1 METLE
6 RKFYRKVDVK
16 LLPNYNYPYMMQP
29 QPQPQVVAQRQP
41 QYIMDNSYPAIK
53 GRPVSSFEEA
63 RASMIDFDGSVFYF
77 PDLANQKI
85 YTKQINLDGTPSIK
99 IYELAATPQTQPA
112 QAIPNQEDLVTKKE
126 FEQTINSLLQQ
137 ITLLKS
143 AQPQAPVPV
152 AASEPQAKEKF
163 QF

>member
-1 METLE
+1 M
-6 RKFYRKVDVK
+6 
-16 LLPNYNYPYMMQP
+16 LPNYNYPYMMQA
-29 QPQPQVVAQRQP
+29 QPQVQMPALRQP
-41 QYIMDNSYPAIK
+41 QYIMDNNYPAIK

-99 IYELAATPQTQPA
+99 IYELAAQPQSQQP
-112 QAIPNQEDLVTKKE
+112 QAAVPQEDLVTKAE
-126 FEQTINSLLQQ
+126 FEQTVNNLLQQ
-137 ITLLKS
+137 IAMLKN
-143 AQPQAPVPV
+143 AQPQVVAPV
-152 AASEPQAKEKF
+152 AASQPQTKKEEF

>member
-1 METLE
+1 M
-6 RKFYRKVDVK
+6 
-16 LLPNYNYPYMMQP
+16 LPNYNYPYVMSPQAQP
-29 QPQPQVVAQRQP
+29 AIMNSRQP

-77 PDLANQKI
+77 PDLANQRI

-99 IYELAATPQTQPA
+99 IYELAATPQTQTP
-112 QAIPNQEDLVTKKE
+112 QQLVSQDNLVTKAE
-126 FEQTINSLLQQ
+126 FDQTVNSLLQQ
-137 ITLLKS
+137 INTLKNP
-143 AQPQAPVPV
+143 QPQASAPV
-152 AASEPQAKEKF
+152 AASQPQVKKEEF